1 MSTFKL
7 EKGLDKVTNRY
18 RTVVIA
24 AKRAREI
31 IEKNLEL
38 ETGSSFK
45 KASSIALEEFL
56 QGKLKYN
63 ENAKKK

>member
-1 MSTFKL
+1 MSTFRL
-7 EKGLDKVTNRY
+7 EKGLDKVTNKY
-18 RTVVIA
+18 KAVVIV
-24 AKRAREI
+24 AKRARII

-56 QGKLKYN
+56 AGGIKFN
-63 ENAKKK
+63 ENAKQK